1 VSKICEGLWECPSV
15 KKKARGIIISIGTLH
30 GERRCGTIF
39 EALSIT
45 LLEAL
50 HLAVSMASLH
60 QVHIRLG
67 TGWRLCRKRIN
78 YKSKTSSINDLVI
91 LIILISH
98 HLGSRLAKSAKYSS
112 ATSHQHF
119 EFSEK
124 TTSPGNL
131 ARSRA
136 GDVGALAALDA
147 ASDADTRP
155 LPVRASTLG
164 AKNVNLLSLGTD
176 GALDVLDGETGDRDA
191 GGGGASGGA
200 VLVVLLDEDS
210 GLGDVLEGDALVGDV
225 LGILLATRIG
235 FMFLD
240 WITPTLTW
248 PVAPETVLMR
258 TPLSEST
265 IWEFEMVTV
274 STTLLSRPPTE
285 PMERPWPP
293 EQ

>member
-1 VSKICEGLWECPSV
+1 
-15 KKKARGIIISIGTLH
+15 
-30 GERRCGTIF
+30 
-39 EALSIT
+39 
-45 LLEAL
+45 
-50 HLAVSMASLH
+50 M
-60 QVHIRLG
+60 
-67 TGWRLCRKRIN
+67 
-78 YKSKTSSINDLVI
+78 I
-91 LIILISH
+91 LIVLISH
-98 HLGSRLAKSAKYSS
+98 HLGSRLAKLAHTAQLQSTTAQ
-112 ATSHQHF
+112 TSQ
-119 EFSEK
+119 K
-124 TTSPGNL
+124 TTNNAVHL

-136 GDVGALAALDA
+136 GDVGALAALHTT
-147 ASDADTRP
+147 SNADTRP
-155 LPVRASTLG
+155 LPVGASTLG